1 MAGDL
6 RRRGRVVA
14 ISTTGHGRVT
24 KKRRWAIAALVVVV
38 LGAAALVY
46 LRAKGHAPDEVA
58 ELVGQ
63 GGEKVLREPLRAARG
78 APRVLII
85 AMDGVGADELEGV
98 IRGGR
103 ARNIAAL
110 VGAPAGEAGVYAHAY
125 AAPGVLSILPST
137 TYATWTSLFTGEPAG
152 RTGVPGNEWFAR
164 EEDRFYSP
172 GLVTVSALGDALR
185 VYTDGLM
192 GQVTRVPT
200 LYERAGVRSYVSLAG
215 LHRGADL
222 VTVPAP
228 AALGDVLVEGVEAL
242 SAEED
247 VEREVYEELDANA
260 VGSLLATIE
269 KRGVADLQV
278 VYFPGVDLWTH
289 VAPNPL
295 EDERRYIEEV
305 IDRAVGDI
313 LGAYRRRGALEGT
326 YVLFVAD
333 HGHTPVLNDDRHSLG
348 THGDDEPP
356 AVLRRQGF
364 RVRPFELEIAEE
376 DRDHQAVV
384 AYQGGF
390 AYVYLAD
397 RSICP
402 KKGDRC
408 DWRRPPRLAEDVIPV
423 ARAFHEAS
431 RTGAGVPELRGAID
445 LVLAREPRPVG
456 QETAPFQVWDGSRLV
471 PVGEYLA
478 AHPRPELLD
487 FEERLRGLGVGPQG
501 HHAGDVL
508 LMARSGT
515 QLPIEERFYFS
526 EVYKSWHGSPT
537 DQDSRIPLVV
547 ALPGG
552 DGRAL
557 REAVRQAVGE
567 RPTQLSITPLV
578 LSLLGRRAGAD
589 STATATRVDR

>member
-1 MAGDL
+1 MT
-6 RRRGRVVA
+6 
-14 ISTTGHGRVT
+14 S
-24 KKRRWAIAALVVVV
+24 KRRWGIAALLVVV
-38 LGAAALVY
+38 LVAAGLAY
-46 LRAKGHAPDEVA
+46 LRVTGHAPGEVA

-63 GGEKVLREPLRAARG
+63 GGEKALREPMRAARG
-78 APRVLII
+78 APRVLIF
-85 AMDGVGADELEGV
+85 ALDGVGADELEAV

-103 ARNIAAL
+103 ARSLAAL

-137 TYATWTSLFTGEPAG
+137 TYATWTSLFTGEPAA

-242 SAEED
+242 SEGD
-247 VEREVYEELDANA
+247 VEREVYEELDATA

-289 VAPNPL
+289 VAPDPL
-295 EDERRYIEEV
+295 ADERRYIEEV

-333 HGHTPVLNDDRHSLG
+333 HGQTPVLNDDRHSLG
-348 THGDDEPP
+348 TDGDDEPP
-356 AVLRRQGF
+356 ALLRKLGF

-376 DRDHQAVV
+376 ERDHQAVV

-397 RSICP
+397 RSGCP
-402 KKGDRC
+402 AKGDRC
-408 DWRRPPRLAEDVIPV
+408 DWRRPPRFAEDVIPV

-445 LVLAREPRPVG
+445 LVFAREPRPVG
-456 QETAPFQVWDGSRLV
+456 QETAPFQVWDGNRLV
-471 PVGEYLA
+471 PIRDYLA
-478 AHPRPELLD
+478 ANPRPELLRL
-487 FEERLRGLGVGPQG
+487 EERLRDLAVGPYG

-508 LMARSGT
+508 LMARNGMH
-515 QLPIEERFYFS
+515 LPIGQRFYFS
-526 EVYKSWHGSPT
+526 EVYHSWHGTAT

-552 DGRAL
+552 DGRAI
-557 REAVRQAVGE
+557 REAVRRAVGE

-578 LSLLGRRAGAD
+578 LSLLGRSAGGD
-589 STATATRVDR
+589 SASAARGVDR

>member
-1 MAGDL
+1 MRL
-6 RRRGRVVA
+6 PP
-14 ISTTGHGRVT
+14 TGHGRVT
-24 KKRRWAIAALVVVV
+24 KKRRWAVAVLVVVALMGAGAV
-38 LGAAALVY
+38 LY
-46 LRAKGHAPDEVA
+46 LKIGGHEPDEVA

-78 APRVLII
+78 APRVLVI
-85 AMDGVGADELEGV
+85 AMDGVGADELERV

-103 ARNIAAL
+103 ARNIARL
-110 VGAPAGEAGVYAHAY
+110 VGAPAGEPGVYAHAY

-152 RTGVPGNEWFAR
+152 RTGVTGNEWFAR

-172 GLVTVSALGDALR
+172 GLVTVTALGDALR

-192 GQVTRVPT
+192 GKVTRVPT

-228 AALGDVLVEGVEAL
+228 AALGDVLVEGVKAL
-242 SAEED
+242 SDGGED

-313 LGAYRRRGALEGT
+313 LGAYGRRGALEGT
-326 YVLFVAD
+326 HVLFVAD

-364 RVRPFELEIAEE
+364 RVRPFELEVEKG
-376 DRDHQAVV
+376 DHQAVV

-397 RSICP
+397 RSLCP

-456 QETAPFQVWDGSRLV
+456 RETAPFQVWDGSRLV
-471 PVGEYLA
+471 PIGEYLA
-478 AHPRPELLD
+478 ANPRPELLD
-487 FEERLRGLGVGPQG
+487 FEERLRGLAVGPLG

-508 LMARSGT
+508 LMARSGVH
-515 QLPIEERFYFS
+515 LPIEQRFYFS

-547 ALPGG
+547 ALPSG

-557 REAVRQAVGE
+557 RDAVRRAVGE

-578 LSLLGRRAGAD
+578 LALLGRRAGAD
-589 STATATRVDR
+589 SASSAVRVDR